1 MVMNEGILMQRLE
14 DLAKSSTRLK
24 SRIPKPD
31 MVEEYRQTM
40 LEYGY
45 VLPEQFKYELEDTQ
59 RRLQSFTRGQPAY
72 TIILELLAE
81 IDEMSRNRD
90 PRSPEFVTYDV
101 GTVLFVSILAGM
113 CGYQS
118 DEDVALFWLVHNLE
132 LQMIVPNMP
141 SPRHVISAETVRTI
155 RRIANEDVMFELFK
169 KYFDSVKT
177 IVREMVE
184 QQTLDVS
191 HFRHLIGGDGQEL
204 RASYRK
210 GSYNRKKK
218 GGQGVTLFDC
228 DSNEV
233 IGFTTVVKKNQESE
247 AFTRILN
254 SISVKDDAIFYA
266 DAINTKASLIDYLN
280 IRKLDWIFT
289 VKTNGGNKKLNQAIA
304 VAFADAKNQKNMFCS
319 ERTKKMGG
327 RIESFTYRILPADV
341 LDEEHSNRYG
351 KTRSVVMVEK
361 KTQLIRIRKGEE
373 EKVPKPS
380 KTVRFYITSLKF
392 NEDNCEQLIHSISV
406 RWRYEVSHNTID
418 CVFLQD
424 RENLCDPDH
433 IEHTVGKNK
442 ILYNVLTYVRQRLSE
457 QVFYARKRRT
467 TSIKM
472 LSYNRVTEILSNSF
486 FSAVC
491 YFIDYM
497 MSDRN

>member
-1 MVMNEGILMQRLE
+1 MSEGILMQRLE

-31 MVEEYRQTM
+31 LVEEYRQSM

-45 VLPEQFKYELEDTQ
+45 VLPEQFKYDLENIQ
-59 RRLQSFTRGQPAY
+59 SRLENFTRGQPAY
-72 TIILELLAE
+72 SIILELLSE
-81 IDEMSRNRD
+81 IDEASSSRDFRNA
-90 PRSPEFVTYDV
+90 ELVTYEV

-118 DEDVALFWLVHNLE
+118 DEDVALFWLEHNLE

-141 SPRHVISAETVRTI
+141 SPRHIISPETVRTI
-155 RRIANEDVMFELFK
+155 RRIANEDVVFRLFR

-177 IVREMVE
+177 IVREMVDRQDIE
-184 QQTLDVS
+184 VS
-191 HFRHLIGGDGQEL
+191 NFRHLIGGDGQEL

-210 GSYNRKKK
+210 GSYNRNKK

-254 SISVKDDAIFYA
+254 RISVKDEAIFYA

-280 IRKLDWIFT
+280 IRKIDWIFT

-304 VAFADAKNQKNMFCS
+304 AAFADEKHKDRMFCS
-319 ERTKKMGG
+319 EHTKKMGG
-327 RIESFTYRILPADV
+327 RLETFTYRILPADV
-341 LDEEHSNRYG
+341 LAEEHSSRYG
-351 KTRSVVMVEK
+351 FTRSIIMVEK
-361 KTQLIRIRKGEE
+361 TTEHIRVRKGEE
-373 EKVPKPS
+373 EKAPRPTR
-380 KTVRFYITSLKF
+380 TVRFYITSLKF
-392 NEDNCEQLIHSISV
+392 SEDNCEQLVHSISV
-406 RWRYEVSHNTID
+406 RWRYETCHHTID

-457 QVFYARKRRT
+457 QIFNARKRRT
-467 TSIKM
+467 TNIKM
-472 LSYNRVTEILSNSF
+472 LSYKRVTEILSNSF
-486 FSAVC
+486 ISAVC

-497 MSDRN
+497 MSDRI